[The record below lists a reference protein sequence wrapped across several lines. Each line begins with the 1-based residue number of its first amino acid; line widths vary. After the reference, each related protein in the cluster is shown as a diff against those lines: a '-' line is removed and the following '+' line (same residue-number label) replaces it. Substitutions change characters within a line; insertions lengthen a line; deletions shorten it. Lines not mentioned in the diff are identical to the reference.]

1 MVHVRGFLLM
11 KQSIY
16 SVVYAHDASFVIVA
30 ALVCAIGSALTVVLL
45 VRARVLTHRRR
56 QLHLILA
63 AMIAGTTIWATHF
76 IAMLGYNP
84 AGVAAYEPILTGVSL
99 LVAIFGCMIGVS
111 IGGMDKIRWRATLG
125 GTTLGLTIAT
135 MHYTGMAALQ
145 VPGRFEWHANLVV
158 LSVLLGCGLGIV
170 MVHRIIY
177 PVTRFC
183 FSGATVAMILAVC
196 TMHFTG
202 MAASIFMADAT
213 IVVSPENV
221 ISNYVLGF
229 IVLAVVSLILLIG
242 FTTFVIETEMSADT
256 QRKLSD
262 AVRRDLL
269 TRLPNRMG
277 FSEHAARL
285 RKRISR
291 GEVLQIA
298 VLTIDLDNFKQIN
311 DSMGHEAGDLVLK
324 HVAKQI
330 NGVIGDHEFVARIG
344 GDEFAALKSNV
355 KTLEDALDFAERLK
369 TAIGVTLHVS
379 MTELK
384 TGVSIG
390 IASYPSDETDLDTL
404 LQFSDLAMYQA
415 KSGSSNKI
423 EFYDNEI
430 EQARRDKQALLTDLR
445 EAADRDEL
453 FLNYQF
459 QNSIATQEVIGFE
472 VLLRWLHP
480 ERGMIGPD
488 VFIPLAEE
496 TGLIKDIGLWVLRTA
511 CHEAASWEVAY
522 PIAVNVSP
530 QQLVE
535 PDFVARVAEILA
547 ESNLAPDRLE
557 VEITEATIIR
567 DQRNALAVMHELK
580 SMGIRIAMDDF
591 GTGYSSL
598 STLQVFPFDKI
609 KIDRSFV
616 QNVHESRQ
624 NAAIV
629 RATLLLGAA
638 LDVPVLAEGAE
649 IEEEIAFLMQ
659 ETCSAVQGFYFG
671 KPMPAADVRRLTMV
685 KQDLPR
691 AV

>member
-1 MVHVRGFLLM
+1 M

-30 ALVCAIGSALTVVLL
+30 ALVCAIGSTLTVVLL

-111 IGGMDKIRWRATLG
+111 IGGMDHIRWRATLG

-183 FSGATVAMILAVC
+183 FAGATVAMILAVC

-202 MAASIFMADAT
+202 MAASIFVADAT
-213 IVVSPENV
+213 ILVSPENV

-242 FTTFVIETEMSADT
+242 FTTFVIETEMSADS

-430 EQARRDKQALLTDLR
+430 EQVRRDKQALLTDLR

-511 CHEAASWEVAY
+511 CQEAASWEVAY

-557 VEITEATIIR
+557 VEITEATIIQ

-671 KPMPAADVRRLTMV
+671 KPMPAADVRLLTMV

>member
-1 MVHVRGFLLM
+1 MHVRGFLLM

-30 ALVCAIGSALTVVLL
+30 ALVCAIGSTLTVVLL

-111 IGGMDKIRWRATLG
+111 IGGMDHIRWRATLG

-183 FSGATVAMILAVC
+183 FAGATVAMILAVC

-202 MAASIFMADAT
+202 MAASIFVADAT
-213 IVVSPENV
+213 ILVSPENV

-242 FTTFVIETEMSADT
+242 FTTFVIETEMSADS

-430 EQARRDKQALLTDLR
+430 EQVRRDKQALLTDLR

-511 CHEAASWEVAY
+511 CQEAASWEVAY

-557 VEITEATIIR
+557 VEITEATIIQ

-671 KPMPAADVRRLTMV
+671 KPMPAADVRLLTMV